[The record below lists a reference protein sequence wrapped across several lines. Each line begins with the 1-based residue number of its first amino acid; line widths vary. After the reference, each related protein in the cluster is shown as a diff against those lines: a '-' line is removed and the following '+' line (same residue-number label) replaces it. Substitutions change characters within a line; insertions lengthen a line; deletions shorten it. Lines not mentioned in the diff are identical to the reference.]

1 MFDLRYHVASLAAVF
16 FALVIGILVGV
27 ALASHGLGNTERD
40 RLQED
45 LRRATAHGD
54 ALQAQLDELQQ
65 AGAADGAFVEQTYNA
80 VMQDRLKGK
89 HIAVLFVG
97 PRDSRLRQQITQTL
111 NDAGAGEP
119 VRVRVL
125 DVPINVSA
133 INRVIAKRPFLGAY
147 AGRKQLI
154 HLGQALGQEF
164 AAGKETPLWNALN
177 SVIVGETAGSLK
189 QPADGIVVVRTA
201 PAQTGPTGRFLK
213 GLYAGIGDVGNP
225 VVGVNVSDGDG
236 SSIQAF
242 QKAELST
249 VDNVDM
255 PTGKLA
261 LAIMLSDPTVTG
273 DYGDGDKTDGFL
285 PTLPAGTTTTSTGG

>member
-45 LRRATAHGD
+45 LRRATGRGD
-54 ALQAQLDELQQ
+54 SLQAQLDELQQ
-65 AGAADGAFVEQTYNA
+65 AGAADGAFVERTYNA
-80 VMQDRLKGK
+80 VMQDRLRGK
-89 HIAVLFVG
+89 RIAVIFVG
-97 PRDSRLRQQITQTL
+97 PRDSTLRQQITQTL
-111 NDAGAGEP
+111 NDGGAGEP
-119 VRVRVL
+119 VRVRAL
-125 DVPINVSA
+125 DVPINVQA

-147 AGRKQLI
+147 AGRKQLA

-164 AAGKETPLWNALN
+164 AAGTETPLWNALN
-177 SVIVGETAGSLK
+177 SVIVGETTGSLK

-201 PAQTGPTGRFLK
+201 AAQTGPTARFLK
-213 GLYAGIGDVGNP
+213 GLYGGIGDVGAP
-225 VVGVNVSDGDG
+225 VVGVDVSNGDG

-273 DYGDGDKTDGFL
+273 NYGDGDKTDGFL
-285 PTLPAGTTTTSTGG
+285 PTLPAVTTTTSKGG

>member
-65 AGAADGAFVEQTYNA
+65 AGAADGAFVERTYNA

-89 HIAVLFVG
+89 RIAVLFIG
-97 PRDSRLRQQITQTL
+97 SRDSTLRQQITETL

-119 VRVRVL
+119 VRVRAL

-147 AGRKQLI
+147 AGRKQLT

-189 QPADGIVVVRTA
+189 QPADGIVLVRTA
-201 PAQTGPTGRFLK
+201 TAQTGPTARFLK
-213 GLYAGIGDVGNP
+213 GLYAGIGDVGAP
-225 VVGVNVSDGDG
+225 VIGVDVSNGDG
-236 SSIQAF
+236 SAIQAF

-285 PTLPAGTTTTSTGG
+285 PTLPAVTTTTGTGG

>member
-45 LRRATAHGD
+45 LRRATGRGD
-54 ALQAQLDELQQ
+54 SLQAQLDELQQ
-65 AGAADGAFVEQTYNA
+65 AGAADGAFVERTYNA
-80 VMQDRLKGK
+80 VMQDRLRGK
-89 HIAVLFVG
+89 RIAVIFVG
-97 PRDSRLRQQITQTL
+97 PRDSTLRQQITQTL
-111 NDAGAGEP
+111 NDGGAGEP
-119 VRVRVL
+119 VRVRAL
-125 DVPINVSA
+125 DVPINVQA

-147 AGRKQLI
+147 AGRKQLA

-164 AAGKETPLWNALN
+164 AAGTETPLWNALN
-177 SVIVGETAGSLK
+177 SVIVGETTGSLK

-201 PAQTGPTGRFLK
+201 AAQTGPTARFLK
-213 GLYAGIGDVGNP
+213 GLYGGIGDVGAP
-225 VVGVNVSDGDG
+225 VVGVDVSNGDG

-273 DYGDGDKTDGFL
+273 NYGDGDKTDGFL
-285 PTLPAGTTTTSTGG
+285 PTLPAVTTTTSTGG